1 VTHTGNK
8 LAVVIPTMGRNAELR
23 RMLVSLTQQTRLPDQ
38 LLIVSE
44 EERNA
49 DVAMLN

>member
-8 LAVVIPTMGRNAELR
+8 LAVVIPTIGRNVELR
-23 RMLVSLTQQTRLPDQ
+23 RMLASLTQQTHLPDQ
-38 LLIVSE
+38 VLIASE
-44 EERNA
+44 GQRKA

>member
-8 LAVVIPTMGRNAELR
+8 LAVVIPTIGRNAEVR
-23 RMLVSLTQQTRLPDQ
+23 RVLGSLTQQTRLPDQ

-44 EERNA
+44 GQRNA